1 MDDFS
6 LTDILEACTDPS
18 SRFYNLAWSKFVARY
33 KNYIYKVIYNRC
45 KLWHFEQMPHDQSE
59 FVNDIASDVF
69 LLLTRNN
76 CRALK
81 QYKARH
87 SETAF
92 RGYLATISDRVTR
105 RTLQRQRVFTSYDD
119 ALLTNE
125 PGTTQETKWQ
135 AFDYLVAVLRH
146 KAGKQERHLER
157 NILLFNL
164 YTLEDYTKEML
175 QMPPIFRGMGH
186 RVVDNVVSR
195 AREKLDQDDKN
206 YLRELLLD

>member
-6 LTDILEACTDPS
+6 LNDILEACTNPS
-18 SRFYNLAWSKFVARY
+18 SPSYNLAWSKFVARY

-45 KLWHFEQMPHDQSE
+45 KLWHFEHIPHDLSE
-59 FVNDIASDVF
+59 FVNDIANDVF
-69 LLLTRNN
+69 LLLARNN
-76 CRALK
+76 GRALK

-105 RTLQRQRVFTSYDD
+105 RTLQRRRVFVSYDD
-119 ALLTNE
+119 ALQTNE
-125 PGTTQETKWQ
+125 PGTSQETKWQ
-135 AFDYLVAVLRH
+135 AFDYLVAILRQ
-146 KAGKQERHLER
+146 KAGKQERHRER
-157 NILLFNL
+157 NILLYNL
-164 YTLEDYTKEML
+164 YTLEDYTNEML
-175 QMPPIFRGMGH
+175 QKAPIFRGIGH